1 MKIVYSS
8 PTDVLHLF
16 AEQSQ
21 DNARCSNVFFEGTKI
36 WSYGRHYLLAE
47 ITGNSILINDRGYS
61 VTTSKHVS
69 QLRSA
74 TRQYKQFFTSQT
86 DEKIILQSI
95 EANLKSLIN
104 ARKKEKYILPS
115 LSLFDKLNEFRE
127 FKGIKT
133 KSTEYKTICKL
144 IKKLNSEDL
153 SEYLKKEAGRIKK
166 EKIKVAKKE
175 AIELA
180 IQVQK
185 FYNYEYFRLYR
196 NNEDYVR
203 LSKCGDFV
211 ETSQNVKVSVKEA
224 KILYSLIQAGKDI
237 KGFKIGSYTVI
248 SINGTLTIGC
258 HKINIDS
265 MNLTGKKL

>member
-1 MKIVYSS
+1 MKTVYSS

-21 DNARCSNVFFEGTKI
+21 YNARCSNVFFEGTKI
-36 WSYGRHYLLAE
+36 WSYGRHYLIAE
-47 ITGNSILINDRGYS
+47 ITGNSILINNSGYS

-69 QLRSA
+69 QLTSA
-74 TRQYKQFFTSQT
+74 TRQYKQFFTTQT
-86 DEKIILQSI
+86 NEVKVLETI

-115 LSLFDKLNEFRE
+115 IALFDKLNEFRE
-127 FKGIKT
+127 YKGIKT
-133 KSTEYKTICKL
+133 KSVEYKAILKL
-144 IKKLNSEDL
+144 IKKLKSEDL
-153 SEYLKKEAGRIKK
+153 SDYLKKEAGRIKK
-166 EKIKVAKKE
+166 DKIKAAKRE

-185 FYNYEYFRLYR
+185 FYNYEYFSLYR
-196 NNEDYVR
+196 NSEDYVR
-203 LSKCGDFV
+203 LSKCGEFV

-224 KILYSLIQAGKDI
+224 KILYQLIEAGKDI
-237 KGFKIGSYTVI
+237 KGFKIGNYTVI
-248 SINGTLTIGC
+248 SLNGTLTIGC
-258 HKINIDS
+258 HKININS